1 MGRRKNEILDPVGKL
16 FDDPLYL
23 DKNPALVIS
32 DTHCP
37 YQNKELL
44 IKAFELAK
52 KQRIKTLI
60 HAGDLIDAAALNSQA
75 KGENTTT
82 IETDIEHARSI
93 LYYARLFFNT
103 IVLIPGNHDGY
114 YIKKKSVSF
123 KQMIYDVILDGKY
136 ADTFITTEY
145 DYIFYNGFA
154 VIGHPSNYDMTPGK
168 LAADLSDK
176 YNLHALVGHD
186 HIHGAMKGEKGKWGI
201 SIGGMFMP
209 NSFWYKSRSYSVF
222 PHSQLGFV
230 IIKDDIIYHYN
241 DVLEHV
247 IYGGE

>member
-1 MGRRKNEILDPVGKL
+1 MARRKNEILDPVGKL

-23 DKNPALVIS
+23 EKEPALIIS

-52 KQRIKTLI
+52 KQKIKLLI
-60 HAGDLIDAAALNSQA
+60 HAGDLIDAGSLNSQA
-75 KGENTTT
+75 KGEKTTA

-93 LYYARLFFNT
+93 LYVARTYFNK

-114 YIKKKSVSF
+114 YVKKKAVSF
-123 KQMIYDVILDGKY
+123 RQMIHDVILLNKY
-136 ADTFITTEY
+136 PDIFITTEY
-145 DYIFYNGFA
+145 DYVFYNEFA
-154 VIGHPSNYDMTPGK
+154 VIGHPSNYDMTAGK
-168 LAADLSDK
+168 LAAELTYK

-186 HIHGAMKGEKGKWGI
+186 HLYGAMKGKDNKWGL

-230 IIKDDIIYHYN
+230 IIKNDRIYHYN
-241 DVLEHV
+241 DALEC
-247 IYGGE
+247 IEYGDE